1 MLCSLQQKISD
12 RLNMLQSKIS
22 NYLAEMPKLAFPLN
36 SDLKRG
42 FTVTQTAEKHDW
54 PESMVWELKLEG
66 KNDLDKCNELQLGN

>member
-1 MLCSLQQKISD
+1 
-12 RLNMLQSKIS
+12 
-22 NYLAEMPKLAFPLN
+22 MPKLAFPLN